1 MDETPA
7 PPTPT
12 PSRKKLAQATPVAA
26 LVAAIVLVVAILPA
40 EYGVDPTGIGGF
52 FGFAKLGE
60 DAPTIVDTSGQG
72 PETVFAFDLAWQVR
86 DEKLFEDDGYLRP
99 VDAQE
104 RVTVPFSGTN
114 LTHMVA
120 TLEWT
125 DDDRV
130 GGEPTEPDLFEV
142 SIEAPDGRQSQ
153 YVSGRNDPA
162 GTGRIS
168 VSLQWR
174 SIPSPSVDE
183 SGQYVVDAREDRSA
197 QGTWNVLVRIY
208 NAGGNT
214 HGPDPGNAW
223 TLVVKARTY
232 GITNLGTFGSGE
244 PGDRVTLTLEPGG
257 SVEYKFGMSAGA
269 NMTYRWT
276 STAALTYDFHGD
288 EPGQE
293 DSPNSHEQ
301 GVADRDEGNFTAPFS
316 GRHGWWW
323 HNGGQQP
330 IAITL
335 TTQGQYTILG
345 VV

>member
-1 MDETPA
+1 MDEPMPATP
-7 PPTPT
+7 PPP
-12 PSRKKLAQATPVAA
+12 PRKKLAQATAVAA
-26 LVAAIVLVVAILPA
+26 AVAIVVLVVAILPA

-60 DAPTIVDTSGQG
+60 ETPTIVDTSGQG

-86 DEKLFEDDGYLRP
+86 EEKLLEDEGYLRP

-104 RVTVPFSGTN
+104 RVDVLFEGTN

-120 TLEWT
+120 SLEWT
-125 DDDRV
+125 DDDRI

-142 SIEAPDGRQSQ
+142 SIEAPDGRRSQ
-153 YVSGRNDPA
+153 FVSGKNDVA
-162 GTGRIS
+162 GAGRIS

-174 SIPSPSVDE
+174 STPSPSVDE
-183 SGQYVVDAREDRSA
+183 SGRYVVDGREDRSA
-197 QGTWNVLVRIY
+197 QGTWKVVVRIY
-208 NAGGNT
+208 NAGGNS
-214 HGPDPGNAW
+214 HGTDPGNAW

-244 PGDRVTLTLEPGG
+244 PGDHVTLTLEPGS
-257 SVEYKFGMSAGA
+257 SVEYKFRMTGGD

-288 EPGQE
+288 EPGKE
-293 DSPNSHEQ
+293 ESPTSHER
-301 GVADRDEGNFTAPFS
+301 GVADRDQGNFTAPFA

-323 HNGGQQP
+323 HNSGQEP
-330 IAITL
+330 ITVTL
-335 TTQGQYTILG
+335 MTDGQYTILG